1 MRAELVTVQKISQI
15 PAGEVTEMDG
25 RELFGKVAPLAS
37 LVDYQRDSIVSR
49 TLLRTPSGHIV
60 LFAFD
65 AGQELS
71 EHTSPYEVLVL
82 GVEGEADFT
91 LSGETFKVRAG
102 DALLMPPNAPHSLRA
117 LTPFKMLL
125 VLIRGG
131 GGD

>member
-1 MRAELVTVQKISQI
+1 M
-15 PAGEVTEMDG
+15 AGQD
-25 RELFGKVAPLAS
+25 LLGKVAPSAN
-37 LVDYQRDSIVSR
+37 LVDYQKDAIVSR
-49 TLLRTPSGHIV
+49 TLLRTPFGHIV

-71 EHTSPYEVLVL
+71 EHTSPYEVMVL

-102 DALLMPPNAPHSLRA
+102 DALLIPPNAPHALKA

-125 VLIRGG
+125 VLIRSG

>member
-1 MRAELVTVQKISQI
+1 MAVQELV
-15 PAGEVTEMDG
+15 
-25 RELFGKVAPLAS
+25 GKVTPLAS
-37 LVDYQRDSIVSR
+37 LVDYQKDAIVSR
-49 TLLRTPSGHIV
+49 TLLRTTSGHIV

-71 EHTSPYEVLVL
+71 EHTSPYEVMVL
-82 GVEGEADFT
+82 GIEGEADFT

-102 DALLMPPNAPHSLRA
+102 DMLLMPPNAPHSLKA

-125 VLIRGG
+125 VLIRSG

>member
-1 MRAELVTVQKISQI
+1 M
-15 PAGEVTEMDG
+15 AGQD
-25 RELFGKVAPLAS
+25 LLGKVAPLAN
-37 LVDYQRDSIVSR
+37 LVDYQKDAIVSR
-49 TLLRTPSGHIV
+49 TLLRTPFGHIV

-71 EHTSPYEVLVL
+71 EHTSPYEVMVL

-102 DALLMPPNAPHSLRA
+102 DALLIPPNAPHALKA

-125 VLIRGG
+125 VLIRSG

>member
-1 MRAELVTVQKISQI
+1 M
-15 PAGEVTEMDG
+15 AGQD
-25 RELFGKVAPLAS
+25 LLGKVAPLAN
-37 LVDYQRDSIVSR
+37 LADYQKDAIVSR
-49 TLLRTPSGHIV
+49 TLLRTPFGHIV

-71 EHTSPYEVLVL
+71 EHTSPYEVMVL

-102 DALLMPPNAPHSLRA
+102 DALLIPPNAPHALKA

-125 VLIRGG
+125 VLIRSG

>member
-1 MRAELVTVQKISQI
+1 MTGQDL
-15 PAGEVTEMDG
+15 
-25 RELFGKVAPLAS
+25 LGKVAPLAN
-37 LVDYQRDSIVSR
+37 LVDYQKDAIVSR
-49 TLLRTPSGHIV
+49 TLLRTPFGHIV

-71 EHTSPYEVLVL
+71 EHTSPYEVMVL

-102 DALLMPPNAPHSLRA
+102 DALLIPPNAPHALKA

-125 VLIRGG
+125 MLIRSG